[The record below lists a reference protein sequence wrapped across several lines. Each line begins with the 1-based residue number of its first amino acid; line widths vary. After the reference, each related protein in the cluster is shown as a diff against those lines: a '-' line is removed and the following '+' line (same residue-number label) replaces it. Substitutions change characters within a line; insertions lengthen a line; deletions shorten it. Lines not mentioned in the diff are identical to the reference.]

1 MINQLVYISLLE
13 SNQINNIPFDE
24 IFKNIIK
31 KIKNNFGYDLS
42 YMKLQISEIP
52 VYNDG
57 RPNKKMNPDEF
68 GGSWTKNKTIY
79 INKNPSR
86 VIKYWKLKISE
97 IEFINLIIAHE
108 LGHELWKN
116 HNMRNNNIPK
126 KFNTVYLDTVKPE
139 KMEEERF
146 CEYFAY
152 QITNL

>member
-24 IFKNIIK
+24 IFKNTIE

-68 GGSWTKNKTIY
+68 GGSWTKNKIIY
-79 INKNPSR
+79 INKHPSR

-126 KFNTVYLDTVKPE
+126 KFNTAYLDTVKP
-139 KMEEERF
+139 
-146 CEYFAY
+146 
-152 QITNL
+152 